1 VSRPLDLVRR
11 VGESRAAVAALLA
24 LALGVRLYA
33 VYHARFDRDEAAAWE
48 TAVAIARGEGFPVMG
63 PGLSASDA
71 RTPGPLFFYLM
82 AIPHLFTAHPLA
94 GGVFVAL
101 LNVGALALLF
111 AAFRDGW
118 DPAAGALWLVTTA
131 CSPWSV
137 VYADRAWTPDV
148 FVPMLALVLW
158 SAVRMGRV
166 PESRAAA
173 ALAFTLL
180 AGFQVHLPAL
190 YLWPIAAVALAVLRP
205 RINRRWLAA
214 GALAGAL
221 TYVPY
226 AVHEIGTG
234 FWNTRA
240 LLSQGPTGALGLR
253 EAAGLVYLWLSMAT
267 TDASFLVARG
277 YWSGFDPVAFWT
289 AGGLGRTAAL
299 YGGLPA
305 RALLFAVQAV
315 GWALVLAGLAALAG
329 RGRREDVR
337 ARLFTWL
344 FAASLA
350 SIAVVYLATRRGGFA
365 HYVSLLAPLAA
376 VPLLVALLRLF
387 RGGSIAWAAA
397 AYVVAA
403 PIAGLL
409 LIVALY
415 RLDSRQS
422 IPQQERIVR
431 YVAERAGG
439 RPFELVFGMREGRA
453 VTYGALAR
461 RLAGVRWPV
470 AERAGDVFTVVP
482 VEELQAARPPGR
494 VTGTLTL
501 DTLAVVHSQR

>member
-1 VSRPLDLVRR
+1 MSRPLDLVRR
-11 VGESRAAVAALLA
+11 VGESRAALGALLA

-48 TAVAIARGEGFPVMG
+48 TAVAIARGEAWPSLG
-63 PGLSASDA
+63 PGLSRSDA
-71 RTPGPLFFYLM
+71 RTPGPLFFYVM
-82 AIPHLFTAHPLA
+82 AIPHLVTPHPLA
-94 GGVFVAL
+94 AGVFVAL

-118 DPAAGALWLVTTA
+118 DPAAAVLWLVTTV

-137 VYADRAWTPDV
+137 AYADRAWTPDI
-148 FVPMLALVLW
+148 FVPMLAAVLW

-173 ALAFTLL
+173 ILAFTLL
-180 AGFQVHLPAL
+180 VGFQVHLPAL
-190 YLWPIAAVALAVLRP
+190 YLWPVAAVALAFQRP

-221 TYVPY
+221 TYAPY
-226 AVHEIGTG
+226 AAHEIGTG
-234 FWNTRA
+234 FSNTQA
-240 LLSQGPTGALGLR
+240 LLSQGPTGTLGLR

-277 YWSGFDPVAFWT
+277 YWGGFDPVAFWT
-289 AGGLGRTAAL
+289 GGGLGRTAVT

-305 RALLFAVQAV
+305 RALLFAVQAA
-315 GWALVLAGLAALAG
+315 GWALVLGGLVLLARRRDDE
-329 RGRREDVR
+329 RGR
-337 ARLFTWL
+337 L
-344 FAASLA
+344 FACLFATGLA

-376 VPLLVALLRLF
+376 VPLLVSLRRLL
-387 RGGSIAWAAA
+387 RGGSTAWAAA
-397 AYVVAA
+397 AYALAA
-403 PIAGLL
+403 PVAGLWL
-409 LIVALY
+409 VVALY

-431 YVAERAGG
+431 YVTEQAGG
-439 RPFELVFGMREGRA
+439 RPFELVFGMPEGRA

-461 RLAGVRWPV
+461 RLIGARWPA

-482 VEELQAARPPGR
+482 LEELQAARPPGR

>member
-1 VSRPLDLVRR
+1 LVRGI
-11 VGESRAAVAALLA
+11 GESRAAVAALLA

-48 TAVAIARGEGFPVMG
+48 AAVGIARGEAFPSLG

-82 AIPHLFTAHPLA
+82 AVPHLVTPHPLA

-118 DPAAGALWLVTTA
+118 DPAAAALWLITTA

-137 VYADRAWTPDV
+137 AYADRAWTPDV
-148 FVPMLALVLW
+148 FVPLLALVLW
-158 SAVRMGRV
+158 SVVRMGRV

-173 ALAFTLL
+173 IFAFTLV

-190 YLWPIAAVALAVLRP
+190 YLWPVAAMALAVLRP
-205 RINRRWLAA
+205 RVNMRWLAA
-214 GALAGAL
+214 GAIAGAL
-221 TYVPY
+221 SYVPY
-226 AVHEIGTG
+226 AAHEIGTG
-234 FWNTRA
+234 FSNTRA
-240 LLSQGPTGALGLR
+240 LLSQGPAGMPALR

-277 YWSGFDPVAFWT
+277 YWAGFDPVTFWT
-289 AGGLGRTAAL
+289 GGGLGRTAAF
-299 YGGLPA
+299 YGGITA
-305 RALLFAVQAV
+305 RALLFAVQAA
-315 GWALVLAGLAALAG
+315 GWALVLVGLALLAG
-329 RGRREDVR
+329 RERREDKR
-337 ARLFTWL
+337 ARLFARL

-350 SIAVVYLATRRGGFA
+350 SIALVYLATRRGGFA

-376 VPLLVALLRLF
+376 VPLIVGLRRLLA
-387 RGGSIAWAAA
+387 GGSAAWAAA
-397 AYVVAA
+397 AYIVLA
-403 PIAGLL
+403 PLAGLL
-409 LIVALY
+409 LVVGLY

-439 RPFELVFGMREGRA
+439 RPFELAFGMPEGRA

-461 RLAGVRWPV
+461 RLLGLRWP
-470 AERAGDVFTVVP
+470 ATERAGDVFTVVP
-482 VEELQAARPPGR
+482 LEELEAARPPGR